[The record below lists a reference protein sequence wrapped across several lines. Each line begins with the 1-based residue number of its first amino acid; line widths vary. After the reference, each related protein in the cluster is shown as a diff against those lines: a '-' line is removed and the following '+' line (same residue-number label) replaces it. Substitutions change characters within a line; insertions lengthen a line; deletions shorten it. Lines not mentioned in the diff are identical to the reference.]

1 MYQILVKNIAG
12 VIAIAALTAC
22 GASQAPAPVEN
33 PNIATAKQWVTAG
46 AAGKAEAMTNVQENM
61 ADDGMLRSGPHKL
74 DSAISAPRGYAA
86 ILATY

>member
-1 MYQILVKNIAG
+1 MYQTLVKNIAG

-33 PNIATAKQWVTAG
+33 PNIATAKQWVTAV

-61 ADDGMLRSGPHKL
+61 ADDGMLYRSRYVGFGFTWGP
-74 DSAISAPRGYAA
+74 SR
-86 ILATY
+86 